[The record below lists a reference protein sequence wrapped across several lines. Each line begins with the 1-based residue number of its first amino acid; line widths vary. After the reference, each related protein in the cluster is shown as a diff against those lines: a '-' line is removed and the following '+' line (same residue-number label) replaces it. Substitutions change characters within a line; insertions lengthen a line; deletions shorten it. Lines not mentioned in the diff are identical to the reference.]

1 MVAIANLSLGSTWI
15 DLSPLMCLGKP
26 NPRRECEAERTFC
39 RDLGEGGEGGKEER
53 GCMVR
58 EGEGWW
64 YRGKVVHGEG
74 RKMVL

>member
-1 MVAIANLSLGSTWI
+1 MRPSGLFVVTW
-15 DLSPLMCLGKP
+15 G
-26 NPRRECEAERTFC
+26 RGER
-39 RDLGEGGEGGKEER
+39 EGGKEER

-64 YRGKVVHGEG
+64 YGGKVVHGEG